1 MNIVQIKELFVIV
14 ATAVTFFFVIFVA
27 AIANAGE
34 FCTASGANNV
44 AGVNFLI
51 KADGVAASR
60 AFYFDKIIIAA
71 VAVVIVAIAA
81 ITIVF
86 VDLVVI
92 LFESAEVFVDLFDV
106 GFEIFGVFLQTAD
119 CICDIAENVEDRGNN
134 FIVAVKTFC
143 KTFDVSNFFGN
154 VHDVEPLY
162 HARGMISF
170 HLNFMPKTA
179 GTRAKN

>member
-1 MNIVQIKELFVIV
+1 MAAAVAIV
-14 ATAVTFFFVIFVA
+14 VIFVA

-34 FCTASGANNV
+34 FRAASGADNV
-44 AGVNFLI
+44 AGIDLFVET
-51 KADGVAASR
+51 DGVMASR
-60 AFYFDKIIIAA
+60 ALNFDEIVVAAAIAVIIITVAA
-71 VAVVIVAIAA
+71 VAI
-81 ITIVF
+81 F

-92 LFESAEVFVDLFDV
+92 LFKSAEVFVDLFDV

>member
-44 AGVNFLI
+44 AGVDFLI

-81 ITIVF
+81 ITI
-86 VDLVVI
+86 
-92 LFESAEVFVDLFDV
+92 VFVDLFDV

>member
-1 MNIVQIKELFVIV
+1 VIV
-14 ATAVTFFFVIFVA
+14 ATAVAFFFVIFVA

-34 FCTASGANNV
+34 LCTASGANNV
-44 AGVNFLI
+44 AGVDFLI

-60 AFYFDKIIIAA
+60 TFNFDKIVVAVAA
-71 VAVVIVAIAA
+71 VAIVIVAIAA

-92 LFESAEVFVDLFDV
+92 FFERTEVFVDLFDV

-119 CICDIAENVEDRGNN
+119 RVCNVAENVEDRGNN

-154 VHDVEPLY
+154 VHDFEPLY

-179 GTRAKN
+179 GTGAKN